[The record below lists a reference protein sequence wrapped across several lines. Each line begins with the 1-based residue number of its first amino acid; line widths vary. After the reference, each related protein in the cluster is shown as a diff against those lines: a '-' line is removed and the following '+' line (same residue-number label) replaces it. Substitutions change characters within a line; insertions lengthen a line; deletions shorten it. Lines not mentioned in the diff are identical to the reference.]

1 MGSAAGAGARG
12 VTADARAHVLF
23 FTSALGGGGA
33 EKHLVRIANALDRG
47 RFRVSVAV
55 ARAGG
60 SYEGELAG
68 DVAYHPLPGMRMA
81 SAPLPLRRLL
91 AAERPDVLC
100 SFMDHANCV
109 ALLASRGL
117 PGRPAVVAGV
127 QNPPSVSLA
136 RVPAPVRGA
145 IRGGMRALY
154 PRADAVVALS
164 RGVADE
170 LERMVPRLAGR
181 LAVIPN
187 AGMDAG
193 APPPAARPPR
203 APDAAPVLV
212 ACGRLVPQKGYP
224 VLLRALARVR
234 ERIPARLRI
243 LGEGPLRAELG
254 ELAVSLGVAG
264 AVSFEGFQ
272 ADPAAFM
279 RAADVFVL
287 SSEYEGF
294 GNVIV
299 EAMAAGAPVVATDC
313 PYGPGEILEGGRH
326 GILVPPGDPE
336 ALAAA
341 LLRVLGDPA
350 LRERL
355 RAAGA
360 ARAPAFGAAAVAA
373 EYGRLFGRVLA
384 ARTDAAGRRA
394 PSGGPGAAAAAH
406 TRLKGRTE

>member
-1 MGSAAGAGARG
+1 MR
-12 VTADARAHVLF
+12 ADGRTHVMF

-33 EKHLVRIANALDRG
+33 EKHLVRIANALDRD

-55 ARAGG
+55 ARGG
-60 SYEGELAG
+60 GAYEGELAA
-68 DVAYHPLPGMRMA
+68 DVAYHPLRGRRMRKA
-81 SAPLPLRRLL
+81 ALPLRRLL

-127 QNPPSVSLA
+127 QNPPSVSLQ
-136 RVPAPVRGA
+136 RVPGPVRGA

-170 LERMVPRLAGR
+170 LARMIPGVAGR
-181 LAVIPN
+181 LSVIPN
-187 AGMDAG
+187 AGMDG
-193 APPPAARPPR
+193 AVPPPAVRVPR
-203 APDAAPVLV
+203 SADAAPVLV

-234 ERIPARLRI
+234 EQVPARLQI

-254 ELAVSLGVAG
+254 ELAASLGVDD

-272 ADPAAFM
+272 ADPAAWM
-279 RAADVFVL
+279 GAADVFVL
-287 SSEYEGF
+287 SSQYEGF

-360 ARAPAFGAAAVAA
+360 ARASDFGAPAVAA
-373 EYGRLFGRVLA
+373 EYGRLFDDVLA
-384 ARTDAAGRRA
+384 ARTKAAGRRA
-394 PSGGPGAAAAAH
+394 PAGARDAAAH
-406 TRLKGRTE
+406 NRLNGRTE

>member
-1 MGSAAGAGARG
+1 
-12 VTADARAHVLF
+12 VHVLF

-33 EKHLVRIANALDRG
+33 EKHLVRIANALDRD

-55 ARAGG
+55 ARGGG
-60 SYEGELAG
+60 SYEGELAA
-68 DVAYHPLPGMRMA
+68 DVGYHPLPGGRMRGA
-81 SAPLPLRRLL
+81 ALPLRRLL
-91 AAERPDVLC
+91 RRERPDVLC

-117 PGRPAVVAGV
+117 ADAPAVVAGV
-127 QNPPSVSLA
+127 QNPPSTSLQ
-136 RVPAPVRGA
+136 RVPAPIRGA
-145 IRGGMRALY
+145 IRAGMRALY

-164 RGVADE
+164 RGVGDE
-170 LERMVPRLAGR
+170 LARMIPGVAGR

-187 AGMDAG
+187 AGMDAAV
-193 APPPAARPPR
+193 APPAVRAPRP
-203 APDAAPVLV
+203 PDAAPVLV

-234 ERIPARLRI
+234 EQVPARLQI

-254 ELAVSLGVAG
+254 ELAASLGVDD
-264 AVSFEGFQ
+264 AVAFEGFQ
-272 ADPAAFM
+272 ADPAAWM
-279 RAADVFVL
+279 GAADVFVL
-287 SSEYEGF
+287 SSQYEGF

-360 ARAPAFGAAAVAA
+360 ARASAFGAPAVAG
-373 EYGRLFGRVLA
+373 EYGRLFDDVLA

-394 PSGGPGAAAAAH
+394 PARAAAAH
-406 TRLKGRTE
+406 NRLNGRTE

>member
-1 MGSAAGAGARG
+1 MTG
-12 VTADARAHVLF
+12 DARVHVLF

-33 EKHLVRIANALDRG
+33 EKHLVRVANALDRG

-55 ARAGG
+55 ARGGG
-60 SYEGELAG
+60 SYEGELAA
-68 DVAYHPLPGMRMA
+68 DVRYHPLPGGRMR
-81 SAPLPLRRLL
+81 SAARPLRRLL

-117 PGRPAVVAGV
+117 AGRPAVVAGV
-127 QNPPSVSLA
+127 QNPPSAALRS
-136 RVPAPVRGA
+136 VPAPVRGA
-145 IRGGMRALY
+145 IRAGMRALY

-164 RGVADE
+164 RGVGDE
-170 LERMVPRLAGR
+170 LQRMIPGLAGR
-181 LAVIPN
+181 VSVIPN
-187 AGMDAG
+187 AGMDED
-193 APPPAARPPR
+193 APPPLAPATRP
-203 APDAAPVLV
+203 AGEDPVLV
-212 ACGRLVPQKGYP
+212 ACGRLVPQKAYP

-234 ERIPARLRI
+234 ERVPARLRI
-243 LGEGPLRAELG
+243 LGEGPLRDELG
-254 ELAVSLGVAG
+254 ALAASLGVDG
-264 AVSFEGFQ
+264 AVSFEGFRP
-272 ADPAAFM
+272 DPAAYM
-279 RAADVFVL
+279 AEADVFVL

-326 GILVPPGDPE
+326 GVLVPPGDPE

-355 RAAGA
+355 RAAGRERARAFAPSAVAERYGRLFHDVLAARTGA
-360 ARAPAFGAAAVAA
+360 ARAPARGTGQAAFNGSI
-373 EYGRLFGRVLA
+373 E
-384 ARTDAAGRRA
+384 
-394 PSGGPGAAAAAH
+394 
-406 TRLKGRTE
+406 